1 MDGNGM
7 TNKIFPKQNS
17 LVVAEVAKI
26 TRYGAYCKLPEYGN
40 TEVFLPLKEVSS
52 GWIKNIREFL
62 HQGQKVVCKVI
73 YVDID
78 KDTVDISLKKV
89 TAKES
94 KTKISEYNLE
104 KRLNGLF
111 MQALKISKE
120 DQQSKDQ
127 TIQYIMGTFQN
138 YTNLFF
144 NAANDTEEYKKLQI
158 PKKLRDA
165 ITSLIAINKKKKRHN
180 VSYVAT
186 IYTFNTKSG
195 MSTINEL
202 LKKVE
207 KKGVNVSYISSPKY
221 KMTSEGQDYNEA
233 ENKIKG
239 AVSLIESTKGII
251 FKIEKEKLKKEKENV
266 MDAIYG

>member
-1 MDGNGM
+1 MS
-7 TNKIFPKQNS
+7 NKIFPKQNS
-17 LVVAEVAKI
+17 LVIAEVSKI
-26 TRYGAYCKLPEYGN
+26 TRYGAYCKLPEYGG

-62 HQGQKVVCKVI
+62 HQGQKIVCKVI
-73 YVDID
+73 YVDMD
-78 KDTVDISLKKV
+78 KDTIDISLKKV

-111 MQALKISKE
+111 MQALKMSKE
-120 DQQSKDQ
+120 SQQSKDQ
-127 TIQYIMGTFQN
+127 MMQYVLGAFQN

-144 NAANDTEEYKKLQI
+144 NAANDTEEYKKLDI
-158 PKKLRDA
+158 PKKLKDA
-165 ITSLIAINKKKKRHN
+165 IASLIIINKKKKQHN
-180 VSYVAT
+180 VSYIA
-186 IYTFNTKSG
+186 ILYTFNTKSG
-195 MSTINEL
+195 MTSINDL

-207 KKGVNVSYISSPKY
+207 KKGVNVSYISAPKY
-221 KMTSEGQDYNEA
+221 RMASNGQDYNEA
-233 ENKIKG
+233 ENKIKE
-239 AVSLIESTKGII
+239 AVALIEGTKGIV